1 MSRRTKGPR
10 LWLQPARE
18 ARDGR
23 TAEAAVW
30 VIRDG
35 NRKRS
40 TGFCEEQ
47 HSEAQKALAEYIIA
61 QHSPATGRDLSPSQ
75 VSVADA
81 ISLYA
86 SEVAVNS
93 ARPHEVAAQ
102 LERLLDYFGSM
113 TLADINGASCRA
125 YVRERGKKTASLREL
140 EYLRAAVRFAH
151 KEGVVDRAV
160 PVTLPE
166 KPQPRERWLE
176 RDEAAALIWAAWR
189 MRQKHKGQPTKRA
202 TAKHVA
208 RFILV
213 ALYTG
218 TRAGAICSAA
228 IRPTVGTGYI
238 DLDAG
243 LFYRRP
249 PGEKETKKR
258 KPPVALPDRLL
269 VHLERWERLG
279 ISERFVVEWNGK
291 PVNRINKAFR
301 AVRDAAGLGD
311 DVTPHTFRHTAATW
325 LARNGVPFTQA
336 ADYVGMS
343 VGTYERVYRHH
354 SPGYQEQARN
364 GIAAK
369 PRPTVT
375 RQKRKNASGT

>member
-1 MSRRTKGPR
+1 MPRRTKGPR

-18 ARDGR
+18 ARNGR

-35 NRKRS
+35 SRKRS
-40 TGFCEEQ
+40 TGLGAEQ
-47 HSEAQKALAEYIIA
+47 HTEAQRALAEYIIA
-61 QHSPATGRDLSPSQ
+61 QHNPASGRDLSPAE

-86 SEVAVNS
+86 REVAGNH
-93 ARPHEVAAQ
+93 ARPREVAAQ
-102 LERLLDYFGSM
+102 LERLLDHFGEM
-113 TLADINGASCRA
+113 TLAEINGASCRA
-125 YVRERGKKTASLREL
+125 YVAQRAKKTASLREL
-140 EYLRAAVRFAH
+140 EYLRAALRFAH
-151 KEGVVDRAV
+151 KEGIVDRAV

-166 KPQPRERWLE
+166 KPRARERWLE
-176 RDEAAALIWAAWR
+176 RDEAAALLWAAWR
-189 MRQKHKGQPTKRA
+189 LRQKYKGQPTKRA
-202 TAKHVA
+202 TAQHVA

-218 TRAGAICSAA
+218 TRAGAICGAA
-228 IRPTVGTGYI
+228 IRPTVGAAYV

-249 PGEKETKKR
+249 PGERETKKR

-269 VHLERWERLG
+269 AHLSRWERLG
-279 ISERFVVEWNGK
+279 ISQRFVVEWQGK
-291 PVNRINKAFR
+291 PVARINKAFR
-301 AVRDAAGLGD
+301 AVREAAGLGE

-343 VGTYERVYRHH
+343 VGTYERVYRHQA
-354 SPGYQEQARN
+354 PGYQEQARN

-375 RQKRKNASGT
+375 RQKRENASGT